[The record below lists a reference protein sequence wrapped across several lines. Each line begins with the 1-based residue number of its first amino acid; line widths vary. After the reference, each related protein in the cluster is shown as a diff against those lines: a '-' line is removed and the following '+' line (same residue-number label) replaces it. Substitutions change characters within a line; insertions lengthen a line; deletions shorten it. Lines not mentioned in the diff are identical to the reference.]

1 MARSF
6 LRGEH
11 LRCRGVFLCCVSDG
25 CLSSGRPF
33 FIRNVSPT
41 AYVPSSFFF
50 FMPPAGNFLS
60 IAKESTQRTPLETDG
75 FKTSFV
81 ECKSYFLNPAETGNW
96 SASTHAAATL
106 GGCRGLPLYR
116 LKIHLPNRTVIPR
129 KPPKCRLW
137 RIQRGGFKKVSR
149 FSGHNVVGN
158 RLTRRC
164 RQSADW
170 LWESVFPGGKR
181 NIFFA

>member
-1 MARSF
+1 MKKGLPEERHPSETQHKNTPLHRRCSPRKKERAMARSF

-96 SASTHAAATL
+96 SASTHAAALL
-106 GGCRGLPLYR
+106 GG
-116 LKIHLPNRTVIPR
+116 
-129 KPPKCRLW
+129 
-137 RIQRGGFKKVSR
+137 
-149 FSGHNVVGN
+149 
-158 RLTRRC
+158 
-164 RQSADW
+164 
-170 LWESVFPGGKR
+170 
-181 NIFFA
+181 